1 MWELNINSASI
12 RSGVEACFKSLINKK
27 LIENEGS
34 EEWFHIMA
42 DASYL
47 AAQIKKNRGCAVIRT
62 KKQAEMVGEILEN
75 LGGHICEW
83 KEEENRTFKTLVHLF
98 SHEYE
103 MKIKQLA

>member
-1 MWELNINSASI
+1 MWELNINNASI

-34 EEWFHIMA
+34 EEWFHIME

-75 LGGHICEW
+75 LGDFTNDW
-83 KEEENRTFKTLVHLF
+83 REEQHNSLNCIVRLF